1 MPLYFSTNG
10 GAGLISMVNFPDG
23 NYLLNMIVQNGTSL
37 ASTSGTIL
45 PSNGAQDLN
54 IYAGDTVAGN
64 TTGSTSNILTEF
76 AFTII
81 NN

>member
-1 MPLYFSTNG
+1 
-10 GAGLISMVNFPDG
+10 
-23 NYLLNMIVQNGTSL
+23 MIVQNGTSL